1 MASRHSDYPLRQRHD
16 ARSFG
21 LVLRIRRGQGRYRGS
36 TGPADCIAKESN
48 DCGWS
53 ALVMEKVSLS
63 INLVNAVLQYLGTQ
77 PYQNVFQLV
86 DALQKEAKDQPE
98 QKATELLN

>member
-1 MASRHSDYPLRQRHD
+1 
-16 ARSFG
+16 
-21 LVLRIRRGQGRYRGS
+21 
-36 TGPADCIAKESN
+36 
-48 DCGWS
+48 
-53 ALVMEKVSLS
+53 MEKVNLS

-98 QKATELLN
+98 QKATKLLN